1 MKTGKSDKILET
13 KIVIRISSL
22 KQNYNKPFLLL
33 LKIDSTTIIDVS
45 QCL

>member
-22 KQNYNKPFLLL
+22 KQNYNK
-33 LKIDSTTIIDVS
+33 TILIIT
-45 QCL
+45 